1 MKTSLE
7 ARILG
12 LVCLSFA
19 ILSLTAASSLC
30 QDNSLDCKH
39 FSEKNGP
46 RLATSLAD
54 SSYFRFAAQLK
65 EINKQA
71 LERFQI
77 CTTQGSLDNLELL
90 SQGNVEFAIVQG
102 DVMHEGWSGE
112 QPQEHEKERWK
123 QIAFQ
128 NMALVR
134 PLFSEKLHIATGPH
148 AYISTAADLKN
159 KRVWLGRERSG
170 TNATA
175 RELLR
180 AARVESVKEVRD
192 IKGYEEANKEV
203 LDGELD
209 AFFRVT
215 SVPVDPNLEVM
226 QSKNVYEGS
235 LTSLFDRND
244 EVRLLNLDQPL
255 IDRLLQSP
263 AYLQV
268 PIYRKTYPGQRDG
281 IMTIGIEAMLI
292 TRAGPMPGHL
302 PVSDLDVKK
311 LNAAISN
318 TSADIGKRTNIDLDL
333 LDVRLDPKGDSVERA
348 LASHAHPA
356 AEHILLLNPNRRFYL
371 AGFAVLFLALLA
383 LFSFRSKRALE
394 TLGGNTRFIVN
405 GGLLAAACGLF
416 GVALWYYEGRFSFSF
431 HNPLAAAHSLLVYFA
446 QGLKTE
452 TLMTQQGQLIALVA
466 LAVIATLVHSINSDA
481 LDEGV
486 GSWSKKL
493 ARWFYK
499 QAARLRPNERH
510 FVILNWDQRGAD
522 KVAEWMKDPANA
534 KSRITIVSPHLAEVP
549 GPPHSEKIEIL
560 QGDPKSLGILERA
573 RVQDAK
579 HVLVC
584 SLWSRSDP
592 FDRRRG
598 MDVELADN
606 YTIRAI
612 QGIRALELRNH
623 SRQPVPID
631 AEIYLES
638 NRHSAQSAGGSETE
652 IRAPKSA
659 PPGFG
664 KFAQSGVAQPSTPPH

>member
-1 MKTSLE
+1 MKTNLGT
-7 ARILG
+7 RIPG
-12 LVCLSFA
+12 LVCFSFA
-19 ILSLTAASSLC
+19 FLSLTAATALC
-30 QDNSLDCKH
+30 QDNSLDCRH

-46 RLATSLAD
+46 RLATGLAD

-65 EINKQA
+65 EINKQT

-112 QPQEHEKERWK
+112 QPPEHEKERWK

-134 PLFSEKLHIATGPH
+134 PLFSEKLHMVTGPH
-148 AYISTAADLKN
+148 AYISTAADLRN
-159 KRVWLGRERSG
+159 KRVWMGREGSG
-170 TNATA
+170 TNSTA
-175 RELLR
+175 WELLR
-180 AARVESVKEVRD
+180 AAKVDSIKEVHG
-192 IKGYEEANKEV
+192 IKNYEEANKEL
-203 LDGELD
+203 LDGNLD

-255 IDRLLQSP
+255 IDRILQSP

-268 PIYRKTYPGQRDG
+268 PIFRKTYPGQRDG
-281 IMTIGIEAMLI
+281 VMTIGIEAMLI
-292 TRAGPMPGHL
+292 ARAVPMPDHL
-302 PVSDLDVKK
+302 QVSDPDVKK

-318 TSADIGKRTNIDLDL
+318 TGGDIGKRTNIDLDL
-333 LDVRLDPKGDSVERA
+333 LDMRLDPKGDSVERA

-371 AGFAVLFLALLA
+371 WGFTALFLVLLALL
-383 LFSFRSKRALE
+383 SFRSKRALE

-405 GGLLAAACGLF
+405 AGFLAAACGLF

-431 HNPLAAAHSLLVYFA
+431 HNPLAAAQSLLVYFA
-446 QGLKTE
+446 RGLKTE

-510 FVILNWDQRGAD
+510 FVILNWDQRAAD
-522 KVAEWMKDPANA
+522 KVAEWTKDPINA
-534 KSRITIVSPHLAEVP
+534 RSRVTIISPYLAEVP
-549 GPPHSEKIEIL
+549 GPPQSDKIEIL
-560 QGDPKSLGILERA
+560 QGDPKSLGILEKA

-612 QGIRALELRNH
+612 QGIRALESRNH
-623 SRQPVPID
+623 PSHPVPID
-631 AEIYLES
+631 AEIFLES
-638 NRHSAQSAGGSETE
+638 NRQAAQSAGGAKTE
-652 IRAPKSA
+652 IRAPKFV

-664 KFAQSGVAQPSTPPH
+664 KFAPSGIAQPATAPH

>member
-1 MKTSLE
+1 MNIRSG
-7 ARILG
+7 ARVLG
-12 LVCLSFA
+12 FACFSFA
-19 ILSLTAASSLC
+19 ILSLTAASAFC
-30 QDNSLDCKH
+30 QDNSLDCRH

-65 EINKQA
+65 EVNKQT

-77 CTTQGSLDNLELL
+77 CTTQGTMDNLELL

-123 QIAFQ
+123 KITFQ
-128 NMALVR
+128 NMQLVR

-148 AYISTAADLKN
+148 AYISTVADLKN
-159 KRVWLGRERSG
+159 KRIWLGRERSG
-170 TNATA
+170 TNSTA
-175 RELLR
+175 WELLK
-180 AARVESVKEVRD
+180 AARVESIKEVRE
-192 IKGYEEANKEV
+192 IKDYEEANKA
-203 LDGELD
+203 LLNGELD

-226 QSKNVYEGS
+226 QSKNVYEAS

-255 IDRLLQSP
+255 IDRILQSP

-292 TRAGPMPGHL
+292 TRAGPMP
-302 PVSDLDVKK
+302 VSDLDVQE
-311 LNAAISN
+311 LNTAISN
-318 TSADIGKRTNIDLDL
+318 TSGDIGKRTNIDLDL
-333 LDVRLDPKGDSVERA
+333 IDMRLDPKGDSVERA
-348 LASHAHPA
+348 LAFHAHPA
-356 AEHILLLNPNRRFYL
+356 AKRILLLNPNRRFYL
-371 AGFAVLFLALLA
+371 AGFALLSLALLA
-383 LFSFRSKRALE
+383 SFSFRSKRALE
-394 TLGGNTRFIVN
+394 TLGGNTRFLVN

-431 HNPLAAAHSLLVYFA
+431 HNPWVAAQSLLVYFA

-510 FVILNWDQRGAD
+510 FVILNWDQRAVD
-522 KVAEWMKDPANA
+522 KVAEWTKDPMNA

-549 GPPHSEKIEIL
+549 GPPHSDKIEIL
-560 QGDPKSLGILERA
+560 QGDPKALDVLEKA

-612 QGIRALELRNH
+612 QGIRALESRNH
-623 SRQPVPID
+623 SRHPVPVD

-638 NRHSAQSAGGSETE
+638 NRHAAKSAGGSETE
-652 IRAPKSA
+652 IKAPRFSPA
-659 PPGFG
+659 GFG
-664 KFAQSGVAQPSTPPH
+664 KNPPSAISQTPTPLH

>member
-1 MKTSLE
+1 MNTRLV
-7 ARILG
+7 AGILG

-19 ILSLTAASSLC
+19 ILSLTAASAFC
-30 QDNSLDCKH
+30 QDNSLDCRH

-46 RLATSLAD
+46 RLATGLAD

-90 SQGNVEFAIVQG
+90 TQGNVEFAIVQG

-112 QPQEHEKERWK
+112 QPQEHERERWK

-134 PLFSEKLHIATGPH
+134 PLFSEKLHIVAGPH

-170 TNATA
+170 TNSTA
-175 RELLR
+175 WELLR
-180 AARVESVKEVRD
+180 AAKVESIKEVRD
-192 IKGYEEANKEV
+192 IKDYEEANKEL

-226 QSKNVYEGS
+226 QSKDVYEGS
-235 LTSLFDRND
+235 LTSLFDRNE

-281 IMTIGIEAMLI
+281 IMTIGIEAMLVA
-292 TRAGPMPGHL
+292 RAGPMPGHL
-302 PVSDLDVKK
+302 PVSDADVKK
-311 LNAAISN
+311 INAAISN
-318 TSADIGKRTNIDLDL
+318 TSGDIGRRTNIDLDL
-333 LDVRLDPKGDSVERA
+333 LDMRLDPKGDSIERA

-371 AGFAVLFLALLA
+371 AGFAILFLALLA
-383 LFSFRSKRALE
+383 LLSFRSKRALE

-405 GGLLAAACGLF
+405 GGLLAAACGVF

-431 HNPLAAAHSLLVYFA
+431 HNPLAAAKSLLVYFA

-499 QAARLRPNERH
+499 QAARLRPSERH
-510 FVILNWDQRGAD
+510 FVILNWDQRAAD
-522 KVAEWMKDPANA
+522 KVAEWMKDPMNA

-549 GPPHSEKIEIL
+549 GPPHSDKIEIL

-612 QGIRALELRNH
+612 QGIRALESRNH
-623 SRQPVPID
+623 PSHPVPID
-631 AEIYLES
+631 AEIFLES
-638 NRHSAQSAGGSETE
+638 NRHAAQSAGGAETE
-652 IRAPKSA
+652 IRAPKFA

-664 KFAQSGVAQPSTPPH
+664 KFAPSGIAQPSTPPH